1 MQELWIPTFLFRK
14 TFHLST
20 RSVKLM
26 KKIRPFIAVALFLAF
41 MSLSSLAM
49 AAAPVQNSTNA
60 YDITPTPPT
69 PTPTPPGEEG
79 SAVTNISQIFH
90 HLVFPAETISEALA
104 RIFDKAAD
112 KEVRAMSEEVTRW
125 TQVIGE
131 IVQAPSQGDYS
142 KVAQSSLP
150 VAAALAP
157 ALFLLRLALYHW
169 GRLLGDDDSGLRVV
183 GDWVTAGVPAVAS
196 GPFLDLIVRLGW
208 WMVGKVIGETAGLAI
223 EFVRA
228 TTATSVLLG
237 LANLTFLGAL
247 ISIGLSVGSLL
258 AIGGM
263 LFAFASANA
272 VLFILAILAPPLAV
286 ASVLPQAR
294 WLRSLWMKAVILI
307 ALLPIVAGGVF
318 KAGMAAGTWLGQQ
331 GLLSAIIRVI
341 WLWGATGL
349 LLSLAGILGKMTI
362 STTADAFGQ
371 MIKAVQQIAS
381 IGALAASGVGAGGA
395 VGAIGTGSSSL
406 AGTTAV
412 TSGLTSSATALGSGS
427 TQITGGLTGM
437 EAAMSHLNVAQQ
449 LTQRA
454 GTLDAMGLHTPASYN
469 RSLAHGHELAARQ
482 AELAERIQR
491 FSGVQTKSPDFGFSP
506 SVNSTVQSSFNG
518 STEDFQRGFQAL
530 SPHIAE
536 HGLDPNVLAAQY
548 PEDTAHMVQA
558 YLNHSEEISG
568 ARDPLFH
575 ASELGNASQVR
586 GMITFMPIN
595 KKDEENNS

>member
-1 MQELWIPTFLFRK
+1 
-14 TFHLST
+14 
-20 RSVKLM
+20 M
-26 KKIRPFIAVALFLAF
+26 KKLRPFIAVALFLAL

-49 AAAPVQNSTNA
+49 AAAPVQNSTVA
-60 YDITPTPPT
+60 YDATPSPPT
-69 PTPTPPGEEG
+69 PTPTPPGGEG
-79 SAVTNISQIFH
+79 SVVTSISQIFH
-90 HLVFPAETISEALA
+90 RLVFPAETISEALA

-112 KEVRAMSEEVTRW
+112 KEVRAMSEEVIRW

-183 GDWVTAGVPAVAS
+183 GDWVTAGVLAVVS

-208 WMVGKVIGETAGLAI
+208 WMVGKVIGETGGLAI

-237 LANLTFLGAL
+237 LANLTFLGGL

-272 VLFILAILAPPLAV
+272 VLFILAILAPPLAI

-371 MIKAVQQIAS
+371 MIKAVQQIVS
-381 IGALAASGVGAGGA
+381 IGALAASGVGAVGAGTGA
-395 VGAIGTGSSSL
+395 VASTGAG
-406 AGTTAV
+406 GTTLA
-412 TSGLTSSATALGSGS
+412 SGS
-427 TQITGGLTGM
+427 MQIANGLNGA
-437 EAAMSHLNVAQQ
+437 EAAMSHLNAAQQ
-449 LTQRA
+449 LTERA
-454 GTLDAMGLHTPASYN
+454 GTLDAMGLHTPAAYS
-469 RSLAHGHELAARQ
+469 RSQAHGHELAARQ
-482 AELAERIQR
+482 AELAERMER
-491 FSGVQTKSPDFGFSP
+491 FNGVQSQSLDFGFSP
-506 SVNSTVQSSFNG
+506 SVNSTIQSNFNG

-530 SPHIAE
+530 SPHISQ
-536 HGLDPNVLAAQY
+536 HGLDPNALAAQY
-548 PEDTAHMVQA
+548 PEETAHMAQA
-558 YLNHSEEISG
+558 YLNHSEDINQ
-568 ARDPLFH
+568 AHDPLYR
-575 ASELGNASQVR
+575 ASELGNAGQVR
-586 GMITFMPIN
+586 GMITFMPRN
-595 KKDEENNS
+595 NMDEENNS